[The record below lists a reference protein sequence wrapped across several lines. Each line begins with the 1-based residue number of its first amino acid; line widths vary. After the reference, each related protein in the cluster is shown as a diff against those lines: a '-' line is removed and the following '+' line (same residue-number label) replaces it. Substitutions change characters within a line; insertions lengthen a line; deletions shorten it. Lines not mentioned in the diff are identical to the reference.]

1 MASAANQSPFPAVL
15 IDTPV
20 WLDYFRPEKRTY
32 QMINNLMDSGRI
44 CCLALGVG
52 ELLITARNSKEMKIF
67 QDFTQIFPVLR
78 EPAGA
83 WVEAARLFFKIRKKH
98 PHLSLRDCYVALMA
112 EANQVILFTTN
123 RELQRVGRTLGL
135 QLLSNRME
143 KS

>member
-1 MASAANQSPFPAVL
+1 MASSANQSPPPPVL

-20 WLDYFRPEKRTY
+20 WLDYFRQEKRTY
-32 QMINNLMDSGRI
+32 AIINDLMDRGRI

-67 QDFTQIFPVLR
+67 QGFTQIFPVLK
-78 EPAGA
+78 EPTSA
-83 WVEAARLFFKIRKKH
+83 WVEAARLFFKIRKTH

-112 EANQVILFTTN
+112 KANQVILFTTN
-123 RELQRVGRTLGL
+123 KELQRVGRTLGL

-143 KS
+143 